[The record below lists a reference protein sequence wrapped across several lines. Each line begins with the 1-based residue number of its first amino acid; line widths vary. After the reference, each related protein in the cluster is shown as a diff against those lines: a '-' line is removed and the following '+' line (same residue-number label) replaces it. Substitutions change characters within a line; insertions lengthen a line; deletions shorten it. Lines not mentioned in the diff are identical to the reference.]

1 MLYNVNFFRFSQI
14 LLNLARTSVAHRET
28 KWDFCSC
35 SIDRLFDNLESGKKK
50 ILFWKKSWIL
60 DPKIFTN
67 RYT

>member
-14 LLNLARTSVAHRET
+14 LLNLACTSVAHHET

-35 SIDRLFDNLESGKKK
+35 SIDRLFDNLESGKRKYC
-50 ILFWKKSWIL
+50 FGKSWIL

-67 RYT
+67 HYT